1 MVGRGSKIENLSTEF
16 MDGPNTNNTHQ
27 SIIVIE
33 YSMASRRPVLNKT
46 LGLFLISF
54 AYKVIANRR
63 LDFVQGGSTKFRHY
77 IPKSYY
83 LKIYKC

>member
-63 LDFVQGGSTKFRHY
+63 LDFVRFCPDRLKAIVYLVQGAD
-77 IPKSYY
+77 
-83 LKIYKC
+83 